1 MFPHTVFLLSVAAER
16 DESCTGHTWCFPRTH
31 GDSEVGGEAVE

>member
-1 MFPHTVFLLSVAAER
+1 MRCVTAER
-16 DESCTGHTWCFPRTH
+16 EEQCTGHTWCFPRTRGES